1 MLRLLQRSLF
11 VLICAAS
18 SLIFPSLLNAAQDPV
33 LVMLG
38 IGLQPSVGFGSR
50 SVAKRQL
57 ICIIIVSTLTEEFV
71 ADPQMISA
79 NRRNISSSFIRTILT
94 QIPCK
99 DRIRATGLQIIY
111 AIFRDPLVL
120 TDLSIEAPLVRL
132 CCTFKANVES
142 RGTRG
147 RAPLSRGAGQG
158 AAARCDRV
166 RETAARGRQQ
176 RLCRSR
182 WRSGGT
188 TGCCGLSSSP
198 TTRARRIGPRRKL
211 PEALVAAADFPCKG
225 QIDLADQILLGF
237 ASISRDSRYGQNA
250 RAFGQA
256 G

>member
-18 SLIFPSLLNAAQDPV
+18 SLIFPSLLNAAQDPCASYARNWTSTERWV
-33 LVMLG
+33 WE
-38 IGLQPSVGFGSR
+38 Q
-50 SVAKRQL
+50 
-57 ICIIIVSTLTEEFV
+57 ICREKAVNLYHYSFDSDEEFV

-79 NRRNISSSFIRTILT
+79 NRRNISSSFIGTILT
-94 QIPCK
+94 QIPYK

-147 RAPLSRGAGQG
+147 RAPLSRGAGQS

-198 TTRARRIGPRRKL
+198 TTRARRIGP
-211 PEALVAAADFPCKG
+211 PEAAG
-225 QIDLADQILLGF
+225 G
-237 ASISRDSRYGQNA
+237 SRSGRGLSLQRSN
-250 RAFGQA
+250 
-256 G
+256 